1 MLEIVQKVNKAIWE
15 DDKKSRKLLTFSGMK
30 ETISNHMKIVDKED
44 GANNGEDPSKPTKM
58 TNEQKHKQ
66 PKNSP
71 KGLFGFLIG
80 PLLFFIVLI
89 LPLNGLSFE
98 GKSVLATLLWVVS
111 WWITGPMALGAVSL
125 LPIILLPMFGAVDG
139 VTATKAF
146 GDPLNFLFL
155 GGFAIALAL
164 EKWRLHE
171 RIALTVI
178 GFFGGSTSGI
188 VLGILLSSG
197 FISMWVS
204 NTATAMMLLPIGTA
218 VSATVMNLMKQ
229 EGVYTKEDD
238 KNFTTSVVLG
248 IAVGATIGGS
258 ATLIGTPPNLILAGL
273 VQEITG
279 FEIPFASW
287 MLFAVPLTL
296 VLMGFTAFYMTRI
309 GFPLKVK
316 RLEKGKEAIQIELA
330 KLGKMTY
337 EEKVVTF
344 IFSLTIFFWLTRT
357 FIWQGIIPGIS
368 DTMIAMFAAV
378 LIYMWPASKKHG
390 GKILNADSFAKM
402 PWSVLL
408 MIGGGLSI
416 AAGFT
421 STDLATWIGSQ
432 LLALEGSPYYIIL
445 GAAGLLAITM
455 TQVAPNT
462 ATTTILVPI
471 SAALAQAVGVNPIP
485 VMVITA
491 LGAGFAFM
499 LPIGTPT
506 FGVVYASGKIDMKDM
521 IKAGTWIVIAAF
533 ILIFLF
539 TFFLFP
545 VIMGIDPL
553 QAI

>member
-279 FEIPFASW
+279 LRF
-287 MLFAVPLTL
+287 LLL
-296 VLMGFTAFYMTRI
+296 HGC
-309 GFPLKVK
+309 
-316 RLEKGKEAIQIELA
+316 
-330 KLGKMTY
+330 
-337 EEKVVTF
+337 
-344 IFSLTIFFWLTRT
+344 SLQF
-357 FIWQGIIPGIS
+357 
-368 DTMIAMFAAV
+368 
-378 LIYMWPASKKHG
+378 H
-390 GKILNADSFAKM
+390 
-402 PWSVLL
+402 
-408 MIGGGLSI
+408 
-416 AAGFT
+416 
-421 STDLATWIGSQ
+421 
-432 LLALEGSPYYIIL
+432 
-445 GAAGLLAITM
+445 
-455 TQVAPNT
+455 
-462 ATTTILVPI
+462 
-471 SAALAQAVGVNPIP
+471 
-485 VMVITA
+485 
-491 LGAGFAFM
+491 
-499 LPIGTPT
+499 
-506 FGVVYASGKIDMKDM
+506 
-521 IKAGTWIVIAAF
+521 
-533 ILIFLF
+533 
-539 TFFLFP
+539 
-545 VIMGIDPL
+545 
-553 QAI
+553 